1 MMRFGTVKGKLNQ
14 CQALTNCQGLMIMN
28 LYFNNM
34 ETALST
40 ISVLPS
46 TREEFYNF
54 KRMLKAE
61 ILNGQTEL
69 LPTLAKLTIAMRSI
83 EDTLKD
89 EDVERAMVNELS
101 QYSSKEETSIN
112 GVKFNLQETG
122 TKYHYKDSGDPV
134 WNDLDKQIQELT
146 EKRKARET
154 FLKAIPYESNVVD
167 AETGLYLTRPPKTS
181 TTKVVVKIQ

>member
-1 MMRFGTVKGKLNQ
+1 
-14 CQALTNCQGLMIMN
+14 
-28 LYFNNM
+28 M

-40 ISVLPS
+40 ISILPS

-61 ILNGQTEL
+61 ILNGTTEL

-83 EDTLKD
+83 DDTLKD
-89 EDVERAMVNELS
+89 EEIERAMVYELS
-101 QYSSKEETSIN
+101 KYSNKEDVSIN

-122 TKYHYKDSGDPV
+122 TKYYYKDSGDPV
-134 WNDLDKQIQELT
+134 WNDLDKQIAELT

-167 AETGLYLTRPPKTS
+167 ADSGLFLTRPPKTS
-181 TTKVVVKIQ
+181 TTKVVVKIR